1 MSATRPR
8 LAAVERRQAILE
20 TACRIFSAGSYRGVT
35 TADIARESGVSE
47 PILYRHFGSKREL
60 YLAVLE
66 FAWAE
71 VREAWDRIVAESD
84 PATDW
89 IPQMGKVALHAPGG
103 RAVLADLWVQ
113 ALSVANE
120 DPEIRRVLRR
130 QMREVHDYVADVMR
144 KAQDAGA
151 VQGERDAEAEGWIF
165 LSVGLLVTVAR
176 RLGGLLSAED
186 LDRIRASRRA
196 WMCGPEHDEAS

>member
-1 MSATRPR
+1 VSATRPR

-47 PILYRHFGSKREL
+47 PILYRHFGSKCEL

-66 FAWAE
+66 SAWDE
-71 VREAWDRIVAESD
+71 VRAAWDVVVAESE
-84 PATDW
+84 PAGTW
-89 IPQMGKVALHAPGG
+89 IPQMSKVALHAPGG
-103 RAVLADLWVQ
+103 RSVLADLWIQ
-113 ALSVANE
+113 ALSVAND

-130 QMREVHDYVADVMR
+130 QMREVHDYVAGVMR
-144 KAQDAGA
+144 RAQEVGA
-151 VQGERDAEAEGWIF
+151 VQPERDPEAEAWIF
-165 LSVGLLVTVAR
+165 LAGGLLVTVAR
-176 RLGGLLSAED
+176 RLGGLLSDDD

-196 WMCGPEHDEAS
+196 WMCGPES